1 MSSSSPSAFPS
12 YQSSDSEHQVR
23 TDLAA
28 LYRLFVHYGWTD
40 MIYTHISA
48 RVPGEPSHYL
58 INPYGL
64 LFDEINASALIKVD
78 VNGNVIAGDYPFNE
92 AGHLI
97 HTAVLK
103 ARPEI
108 NYVLHSH
115 TRAGAAVSAMKC
127 GLLPISQHANIISA
141 TVAYHDY
148 MSIVANHDECDYL
161 ARDLGSN
168 YLMIMHNHGL
178 LSCGRTAAEAFWYL
192 YHLEIACKI
201 QVDVLKGGE
210 DYIVPSQQAIAD
222 LQREGCPGE
231 TPLGNNEWPALI
243 RMLDRKDPSYRD

>member
-1 MSSSSPSAFPS
+1 MSLSTSPIPS
-12 YQSSDSEHQVR
+12 YKPSDSEYQARV
-23 TDLAA
+23 DLAA
-28 LYRLFVHYGWTD
+28 LYRLFVQYGWTD

-48 RVPGEPSHYL
+48 RVPGEPNHYL

-64 LFDEINASALIKVD
+64 LFDEITASVLIKVD
-78 VNGNVIAGDYPFNE
+78 FEGNVVAGDYPYNE

-127 GLLPISQHANIISA
+127 GLLPVSQHANIISA
-141 TVAYHDY
+141 TVAQHEYL
-148 MSIVANHDECDYL
+148 SIVANHDECDLL
-161 ARDLGSN
+161 AKDLGSN
-168 YLMIMHNHGL
+168 YLMIMQNHGL

-192 YHLEIACKI
+192 YYLEIACKI
-201 QVDVLKGGE
+201 QVDVLKSGV
-210 DYIVPSQQAIAD
+210 DYIVPSTQAITD
-222 LQREGCPGE
+222 LQQEGLPGDE
-231 TPLGNNEWPALI
+231 PLGGSEWPAMI

>member
-1 MSSSSPSAFPS
+1 MSLSTSKIPSFKP
-12 YQSSDSEHQVR
+12 SDSEYQARV
-23 TDLAA
+23 DLAA

-48 RVPGEPSHYL
+48 RVPAEPNHYL

-64 LFDEINASALIKVD
+64 LFEEINASTLIKVD
-78 VNGNVIAGDYPFNE
+78 FAGNVIAGDYPYNE

-97 HTAVLK
+97 HSAVLK

-127 GLLPISQHANIISA
+127 GLLPVSQHANIISA
-141 TVAYHDY
+141 TVAYHQY
-148 MSIVANHDECDYL
+148 TSITVNHDECDYL

-168 YLMIMHNHGL
+168 YLMVMHNHGL
-178 LSCGRTAAEAFWYL
+178 LACGRTAAEAFWYL
-192 YHLEIACKI
+192 YYLEIACKI
-201 QVDVLKGGE
+201 QVDLLASGE
-210 DYIVPSQQAIAD
+210 EPVIPSEQAIED
-222 LQREGCPGE
+222 LQQEGRPGDQPLGE
-231 TPLGNNEWPALI
+231 TEWPAMI
-243 RMLDRKDPSYRD
+243 RLLERKDPSYRD

>member
-1 MSSSSPSAFPS
+1 MSLSPAKIPS
-12 YQSSDSEHQVR
+12 FKPSDSEYQARV
-23 TDLAA
+23 DLAA
-28 LYRLFVHYGWTD
+28 LYRLFAHYGWTD
-40 MIYTHISA
+40 LIYTHISA
-48 RVPGEPSHYL
+48 RVPGEPNHYL

-64 LFDEINASALIKVD
+64 LFEEINASVLIKVD
-78 VNGNVIAGDYPFNE
+78 FEGNVIAGDFPYNE

-115 TRAGAAVSAMKC
+115 TRAGAAVSAMKR
-127 GLLPISQHANIISA
+127 GLLPISQHANLISA
-141 TVAYHDY
+141 TLAYHEY
-148 MSIVANHDECDYL
+148 MSITTNHVECEYL

-192 YHLEIACKI
+192 YYLETACKI
-201 QVDVLKGGE
+201 QVDVLKSGE
-210 DYIVPSQQAIAD
+210 ESIIPDKQAIDD
-222 LQREGCPGE
+222 LQQEGSPGDE
-231 TPLGNNEWPALI
+231 PLGEQEWPALI
-243 RMLDRKDPSYRD
+243 RLLGRKDPSYRD